1 MTADSQQFGLYIGKP
16 DATFDVVTC
25 VSERRPFRIR
35 RNACVLIPG
44 GASRPTHF
52 KFEYF
57 PGAIACRGWREGE
70 R

>member
-44 GASRPTHF
+44 GAEPTDTF
-52 KFEYF
+52 Q
-57 PGAIACRGWREGE
+57 I
-70 R
+70 